1 MRQIERRKIDHIEV
15 ALKQDVASAHN
26 HWNDVK
32 LVHCSLPE
40 IDLDEVDTSCVLFGR
55 KLSFPLIITAI
66 TGGYPNAIKINRNLA
81 EACAELQI
89 GLGIGSQRAG
99 VQHGD
104 DGSYG
109 VLKDHDIPLRIANLG
124 APQLIRQRTKAKFD
138 EGAIRTAME
147 MIDAH
152 LLAIHLNFLQE
163 VVQPEGDTRANGC
176 LDAMR
181 DAAKHYPLIAKETGA
196 GISRDVALRLKGIGM
211 RGLDVSGTGGTSF
224 SAIERHRAQKVGD
237 AHRAALGGTFDDWGI
252 PAPVAT
258 VWANVGIPLIAS
270 GGIGDGLQVAKGM
283 VLGASCAGAALAV
296 LPEAME
302 SAEKVKEKLRIMHA
316 EFRSAMFLMGAK
328 KVSELAGKRYV
339 LVGETRE
346 WLSQLKTEG

>member
-15 ALKQDVASAHN
+15 ALKHDVASAHN
-26 HWNDVK
+26 YWKDVK

-55 KLSFPLIITAI
+55 KLSFPLIVTAI
-66 TGGYPNAIKINRNLA
+66 TGGYPNAVKINRNLA
-81 EACAELQI
+81 EACADLQI

-99 VQHGD
+99 LQHGD

-109 VLKDHDIPLRIANLG
+109 ILKEHDIPLRIGNLG
-124 APQLIRQRTKAKFD
+124 APQLIKQRTKAKFD
-138 EGAIRTAME
+138 EDAIRTAME

-163 VVQPEGDTRANGC
+163 IVQPEGDTRAKGC

-181 DAAKHYPLIAKETGA
+181 DAATQYPLIAKETGA
-196 GISRDVALRLKGIGM
+196 GISRDVAIRMKGLGM
-211 RGLDVSGTGGTSF
+211 RGLDVSGTGGTNF

-237 AHRAALGGTFDDWGI
+237 ARCAALGGTFDDWGI

-258 VWANVGIPLIAS
+258 VWANVGVPVIAS
-270 GGIGDGLQVAKGM
+270 GGIGDGLQAAKGI
-283 VLGASCAGAALAV
+283 VLGASCAGAAMAV
-296 LPEAME
+296 LPEALE
-302 SAEKVKEKLRIMHA
+302 SAEKVKQKLRTMQA
-316 EFRSAMFLMGAK
+316 EFRAAMFLMGAR
-328 KVSELAGKRYV
+328 KVSELSMKRYV
-339 LVGETRE
+339 LVGETKE
-346 WLSQLKTEG
+346 WLSQLRTEG

>member
-55 KLSFPLIITAI
+55 KLSFPLIVTAI
-66 TGGYPNAIKINRNLA
+66 TGGYPNAVKINRNLA

-99 VQHGD
+99 LQHGD

-109 VLKDHDIPLRIANLG
+109 VLKEHDIPLRIGNLG
-124 APQLIRQRTKAKFD
+124 APQLIKQRTKAKFD
-138 EGAIRTAME
+138 DDAIRTAME

-163 VVQPEGDTRANGC
+163 IVQPEGDTRAKGC

-181 DAAKHYPLIAKETGA
+181 EAAKQYQLIAKETGA
-196 GISRDVALRLKGIGM
+196 GISRDVAIRLKGIGM
-211 RGLDVSGTGGTSF
+211 RGLDVSGTGGTNF

-237 AHRAALGGTFDDWGI
+237 ARCAALGGTFDDWGI

-258 VWANVGIPLIAS
+258 IWANVGIPVIAS

-283 VLGASCAGAALAV
+283 TLGASCAGAAMAV
-296 LPEAME
+296 LPEALE
-302 SAEKVKEKLRIMHA
+302 SAEKVKEKLRTMQA
-316 EFRSAMFLMGAK
+316 EFRAAMFLMGAR
-328 KVSELAGKRYV
+328 KVSELPMKRYV
-339 LVGETRE
+339 LVGETKE
-346 WLSQLKTEG
+346 WLSQLRTEG